1 MKDKKGKK
9 KNKSKNGGAD
19 HGDAQIVLRLYDFRR
34 EAQMREA
41 RKFIV
46 GEWWPQNIDDV
57 LKVANTF
64 GSLENQHFRQVYSF
78 WEMASSLVHRG
89 ALNGDLFD
97 DWSNELYFCF
107 AKLKP
112 FLKQLREVTGSPKMY
127 SNIERITQRTPE
139 SQEKLKVVEGRVK
152 KAMARAS
159 AAAASA
165 AKAS

>member
-9 KNKSKNGGAD
+9 KHKGKNGGAD

-41 RKFIV
+41 RKFI
-46 GEWWPQNIDDV
+46 GEWLPQSIDDV

-64 GSLENQHFRQVYSF
+64 GTVENQYFRQVYSY

-97 DWSNELYFCF
+97 DWS
-107 AKLKP
+107 A
-112 FLKQLREVTGSPKMY
+112 
-127 SNIERITQRTPE
+127 
-139 SQEKLKVVEGRVK
+139 
-152 KAMARAS
+152 
-159 AAAASA
+159 
-165 AKAS
+165 

>member
-9 KNKSKNGGAD
+9 HKGKNGGAD
-19 HGDAQIVLRLYDFRR
+19 HGDAQIVLRLFDFRR

-46 GEWWPQNIDDV
+46 GEWWPANAEEA
-57 LKVANTF
+57 LKTVTGF
-64 GSLENQHFRQVYSF
+64 GTLENQHYRQVFSY

-97 DWSNELYFCF
+97 DWSGELYFCF

-112 FLKQLREVTGSPKMY
+112 FLKEIREKTGSPKAY
-127 SNIERITQRTPE
+127 GNIERITQRTPE
-139 SQEKLKVVEGRVK
+139 SQEKLKATEARIK
-152 KAMARAS
+152 KFIANR
-159 AAAASA
+159 AAAA
-165 AKAS
+165 KA